1 MAKHVFNLPDVGEGV
16 VEGEIVK
23 WNVKPGD
30 TVKEDEPLV
39 ELMTDK
45 ATVSIPSS
53 VNGKVVSTTGKPGDM
68 VPVGAELI
76 VFEVK
81 GDGSPKPKSKPKPE
95 PVAEPEPKPEPVV
108 EPESKPESKPEPK
121 PEPVAAPSPSAPAP
135 VASSGTKPLAS
146 PAVRRRAREAGIDL
160 SQVSGTGPAGRISH
174 DDMDT
179 FISGGGRLAAVQSG
193 VKMTG
198 VEEVP
203 VIGLR
208 RKIAE
213 KMATSKRSA
222 AHFSYFEEVDITALE
237 SLRQHLNST
246 RAENQPKLTY
256 LPFII
261 QGLIRAVRKFPQCN
275 ALYDEE
281 KGIVFRHQ
289 AVHVGI
295 STQTEDGLMVPVI
308 KHAEARDVWDTANE
322 LVRVTT
328 SAREK
333 TATVDELTG
342 STITIT
348 SLGAMGGLGA
358 TPIINHPEV
367 SIVSIHAARDRAV
380 VREGEIVV
388 RKMMNL
394 TSSFDHRI
402 IDGYDGALLIQE
414 LKSMLEYPATIF
426 M

>member
-1 MAKHVFNLPDVGEGV
+1 MAKYVFNLPDVGEGV

-81 GDGSPKPKSKPKPE
+81 GASGSKPKSKPKPE
-95 PVAEPEPKPEPVV
+95 PVAEPAPDPE
-108 EPESKPESKPEPK
+108 PEPK
-121 PEPVAAPSPSAPAP
+121 VKPVAPLPVSAPAP
-135 VASSGTKPLAS
+135 VVSTGTKPLAS

-160 SQVSGTGPAGRISH
+160 SQISGTGPAGRISH

-193 VKMTG
+193 AKMTG

-333 TATVDELTG
+333 TATIDELTG

-367 SIVSIHAARDRAV
+367 SIVSIHAARDQAV
-380 VREGEIVV
+380 VRDGEVVV

-394 TSSFDHRI
+394 ASSFDHRI

>member
-1 MAKHVFNLPDVGEGV
+1 MAKHVFNPPDVGEGV
-16 VEGEIVK
+16 VQGEIVK

-108 EPESKPESKPEPK
+108 EPEPK

-333 TATVDELTG
+333 TATVGELTG

-367 SIVSIHAARDRAV
+367 SIISIHAARDRTV

>member
-1 MAKHVFNLPDVGEGV
+1 MGKHVFKLPDVGEGV

-45 ATVSIPSS
+45 ATVAIPST

-68 VPVGAELI
+68 IPVGAELI
-76 VFEVK
+76 VFEV
-81 GDGSPKPKSKPKPE
+81 DGAGSS
-95 PVAEPEPKPEPVV
+95 EPEPEPEP
-108 EPESKPESKPEPK
+108 EPAK
-121 PEPVAAPSPSAPAP
+121 APAP
-135 VASSGTKPLAS
+135 VTKSPELKPAPVSTPAPASITTSGTKPLAS
-146 PAVRRRAREAGIDL
+146 PAVRRRAREAGVDL
-160 SQVSGTGPAGRISH
+160 SQVPGTGPAGRISH
-174 DDMDT
+174 DDLDS

-213 KMATSKRSA
+213 KMAISKRSA
-222 AHFSYFEEVDITALE
+222 AHFSYFEEVDVTELE
-237 SLRQHLNST
+237 SLRQHLNFT
-246 RAENQPKLTY
+246 RSEDQPKLTY
-256 LPFII
+256 LPFIV
-261 QGLIRAVRKFPQCN
+261 QGLIKALRKFPQCN
-275 ALYDEE
+275 AIYDEE
-281 KGIVFRHQ
+281 KGVVLRHE

-295 STQTEDGLMVPVI
+295 STQTDDGLMVPVI

-322 LVRVTT
+322 LRRVT
-328 SAREK
+328 SAARDK

>member
-1 MAKHVFNLPDVGEGV
+1 MAKYVFNLPDVGEGV

-23 WNVKPGD
+23 WLVKPGD
-30 TVKEDEPLV
+30 KVKEDEDIV
-39 ELMTDK
+39 EVMTDK
-45 ATVSIPSS
+45 ATVAIPSS

-76 VFEVK
+76 VFEVA
-81 GDGSPKPKSKPKPE
+81 GAGPSKSEPE
-95 PVAEPEPKPEPVV
+95 PEPEPEPELEPEPEPEPKPKSEAA
-108 EPESKPESKPEPK
+108 PK
-121 PEPVAAPSPSAPAP
+121 PVASTPPP
-135 VASSGTKPLAS
+135 VASSTGTKPLAS
-146 PAVRRRAREAGIDL
+146 PAVRRRAREAGVDL
-160 SQVSGTGPAGRISH
+160 SQVAGTGPAGRISH
-174 DDMDT
+174 DDLDT

-198 VEEVP
+198 IEEVP

-213 KMATSKRSA
+213 KMSISKRNA
-222 AHFSYFEEVDITALE
+222 AHFSYFEEVDVTELE

-246 RAENQPKLTY
+246 RADNQPKLTY
-256 LPFII
+256 LSFII
-261 QGLIRAVRKFPQCN
+261 QALVKAAKKFPQCN
-275 ALYDEE
+275 AIYDEE
-281 KGIVFRHQ
+281 KGVVFRHQ
-289 AVHVGI
+289 ALHVGI
-295 STQTEDGLMVPVI
+295 STQTDDGLMVPVI
-308 KHAEARDVWDTANE
+308 KHAEARDVWDTASE
-322 LVRVTT
+322 LIRVTT
-328 SAREK
+328 AAREK
-333 TATVDELTG
+333 TATVDDLTG

-380 VREGEIVV
+380 ARDGEVVV

-402 IDGYDGALLIQE
+402 VDGYDGALLIQE

>member
-1 MAKHVFNLPDVGEGV
+1 MAKHVFKLPDVGEGV

-23 WNVKPGD
+23 WNVKAGD

-45 ATVSIPSS
+45 ATVSIPST

-68 VPVGAELI
+68 IPVGAELI
-76 VFEVK
+76 VFEV
-81 GDGSPKPKSKPKPE
+81 DGAGNAEPEAEPEPEPESEPEPE
-95 PVAEPEPKPEPVV
+95 PVAKPPEPKPAPV
-108 EPESKPESKPEPK
+108 
-121 PEPVAAPSPSAPAP
+121 SAPAP
-135 VASSGTKPLAS
+135 IAVSGTKPLAS
-146 PAVRRRAREAGIDL
+146 PAVRRRAREAGVDL
-160 SQVSGTGPAGRISH
+160 SQVPGTGPAGRISH
-174 DDMDT
+174 DDLDS

-213 KMATSKRSA
+213 KMAISKRNA
-222 AHFSYFEEVDITALE
+222 AHFSYFEEVDVTELE
-237 SLRQHLNST
+237 SLRQHLNATKSET
-246 RAENQPKLTY
+246 QPKLTY
-256 LPFII
+256 LPFIV
-261 QGLIRAVRKFPQCN
+261 QGLIKALRKYPQCN
-275 ALYDEE
+275 AIYDEE
-281 KGIVFRHQ
+281 KGVVFRHE

-295 STQTEDGLMVPVI
+295 STQTDDGLMVPVI

-322 LVRVTT
+322 LRRVT
-328 SAREK
+328 SAARDK

-342 STITIT
+342 STITVT

-402 IDGYDGALLIQE
+402 IDGYDGALLIQD

>member
-1 MAKHVFNLPDVGEGV
+1 MAKHVFKLPDVGEGV

-45 ATVSIPSS
+45 ATVAIPST

-68 VPVGAELI
+68 IPVGSELI
-76 VFEVK
+76 VFEV
-81 GDGSPKPKSKPKPE
+81 DGEGTSEPEPEPEPVSVPEPEPVPE
-95 PVAEPEPKPEPVV
+95 PVAQAKPTPVAV
-108 EPESKPESKPEPK
+108 SSPA
-121 PEPVAAPSPSAPAP
+121 PVIPQAAPSGSR
-135 VASSGTKPLAS
+135 PLAS
-146 PAVRRRAREAGIDL
+146 PAVRRRAREAGVDL
-160 SQVSGTGPAGRISH
+160 SSVSGTGPAGRISH
-174 DDMDT
+174 DDLDS

-193 VKMTG
+193 VKLTG
-198 VEEVP
+198 VEEHP

-213 KMATSKRSA
+213 KMSISKRNA
-222 AHFSYFEEVDITALE
+222 AHFSYFEEVDVTELE
-237 SLRQHLNST
+237 NLRQHLNAT
-246 RAENQPKLTY
+246 RSDNQPKLTY

-261 QGLIRAVRKFPQCN
+261 QGLIKSVRKFPQCN
-275 ALYDEE
+275 AIYDEE
-281 KGIVFRHQ
+281 KGVVMRHE

-295 STQTEDGLMVPVI
+295 STQTDDGLMVPVI

-322 LVRVTT
+322 LMRVTS

-333 TATVDELTG
+333 TATIDELTG

-380 VREGEIVV
+380 VRDGEVVV
-388 RKMMNL
+388 RKMMNV

-402 IDGYDGALLIQE
+402 VDGYDGALLIQE
-414 LKSMLEYPATIF
+414 LKSMLEYPAKIF

>member
-1 MAKHVFNLPDVGEGV
+1 MAKHVFKLPDVGEGV

-45 ATVSIPSS
+45 ATVAIPST

-68 VPVGAELI
+68 IPVGSELI
-76 VFEVK
+76 VFEVE
-81 GDGSPKPKSKPKPE
+81 GDGSPEPE
-95 PVAEPEPKPEPVV
+95 LESEPEPEPAPESEPEPQAKAEPVV
-108 EPESKPESKPEPK
+108 ATPT
-121 PEPVAAPSPSAPAP
+121 AP
-135 VASSGTKPLAS
+135 VVSQPVSSGSRPLAS
-146 PAVRRRAREAGIDL
+146 PAVRRRAREAGVDL
-160 SQVSGTGPAGRISH
+160 SSVSGTGPAGRISH
-174 DDMDT
+174 DDLDA

-193 VKMTG
+193 IKLTG
-198 VEEVP
+198 VEEHP

-213 KMATSKRSA
+213 KMAISKRNA
-222 AHFSYFEEVDITALE
+222 AHFSYFEEVDVTELE
-237 SLRQHLNST
+237 NLRQHLNST
-246 RAENQPKLTY
+246 RSSEQPKLTY
-256 LPFII
+256 LPFIVQALVKAI
-261 QGLIRAVRKFPQCN
+261 RKFPQCN
-275 ALYDEE
+275 AIYDEE
-281 KGIVFRHQ
+281 KSVVFRHQ

-295 STQTEDGLMVPVI
+295 STQTDDGLMVPVI
-308 KHAEARDVWDTANE
+308 KHAEAIDVWDTANE
-322 LVRVTT
+322 LVRVT
-328 SAREK
+328 SAARAK

-414 LKSMLEYPATIF
+414 LKSMLENPATIF

>member
-1 MAKHVFNLPDVGEGV
+1 MAKHVFKLPDVGEGV

-45 ATVSIPSS
+45 ATVAIPST
-53 VNGKVVSTTGKPGDM
+53 VNGKVISTTGKPGDM
-68 VPVGAELI
+68 IPVGSELI
-76 VFEVK
+76 VFEVDGK
-81 GDGSPKPKSKPKPE
+81 GTSEPAPEAAPEPVPEPEPQAKPE
-95 PVAEPEPKPEPVV
+95 PVAV
-108 EPESKPESKPEPK
+108 SS
-121 PEPVAAPSPSAPAP
+121 PAP
-135 VASSGTKPLAS
+135 VISQPTSSGSRPLAS
-146 PAVRRRAREAGIDL
+146 PAVRRRAREAGVDL
-160 SQVSGTGPAGRISH
+160 SSVSGTGPAGRISH
-174 DDMDT
+174 DDLDT

-193 VKMTG
+193 IKLTG
-198 VEEVP
+198 VEEHP

-213 KMATSKRSA
+213 KMTISKRNA
-222 AHFSYFEEVDITALE
+222 AHFSYFEEVDVTELE
-237 SLRQHLNST
+237 NLRQHLNST
-246 RAENQPKLTY
+246 RSSEQPKLTY
-256 LPFII
+256 LPFIV
-261 QGLIRAVRKFPQCN
+261 QALVKAVRKFPQCN
-275 ALYDEE
+275 AIYDEE
-281 KGIVFRHQ
+281 KGVVFRHQ

-295 STQTEDGLMVPVI
+295 STQTDDGLMVPVI
-308 KHAEARDVWDTANE
+308 KHAEAIDVWDTANE
-322 LVRVTT
+322 LVRVT
-328 SAREK
+328 SAARAK

-342 STITIT
+342 STITVT

-388 RKMMNL
+388 RKMMNV

-402 IDGYDGALLIQE
+402 VDGYDGALLIQE
-414 LKSMLEYPATIF
+414 IKSMLEYPATIF

>member
-1 MAKHVFNLPDVGEGV
+1 MAKYVFNLPDVGEGV

-108 EPESKPESKPEPK
+108 EPEPK

>member
-1 MAKHVFNLPDVGEGV
+1 MAKYVFNLPDVGEGV

-23 WNVKPGD
+23 WIVKPGD
-30 TVKEDEPLV
+30 TVKEDEALV
-39 ELMTDK
+39 EVMTDK
-45 ATVSIPSS
+45 ATVAIPSS

-76 VFEVK
+76 VFEVS
-81 GDGSPKPKSKPKPE
+81 GD
-95 PVAEPEPKPEPVV
+95 
-108 EPESKPESKPEPK
+108 
-121 PEPVAAPSPSAPAP
+121 SPSAPESEPEPEKEPAAP
-135 VASSGTKPLAS
+135 EPKLEPKTEPAPKPAAPTPPPPVVAPTGAKPLAS
-146 PAVRRRAREAGIDL
+146 PAVRRRAREAGVDL
-160 SQVSGTGPAGRISH
+160 SQVTGTGPAGRISH
-174 DDMDT
+174 DDLDT

-213 KMATSKRSA
+213 KMSISKRNA
-222 AHFSYFEEVDITALE
+222 AHFSYFEEVDVTELE
-237 SLRQHLNST
+237 SLRQHLNSS
-246 RAENQPKLTY
+246 RSENQPKLTY

-261 QGLIRAVRKFPQCN
+261 QALVKAARKFPQCN
-275 ALYDEE
+275 AIYDEE
-281 KGIVFRHQ
+281 KGVVFRHQ
-289 AVHVGI
+289 ALHVGI

-308 KHAEARDVWDTANE
+308 KHAESRDVWDTASE
-322 LVRVTT
+322 LIRVTT
-328 SAREK
+328 AAREK
-333 TATVDELTG
+333 TATVDDLTG

-380 VREGEIVV
+380 ARDGEVVV

-402 IDGYDGALLIQE
+402 VDGYDGALLIQE

>member
-1 MAKHVFNLPDVGEGV
+1 MVKHVFKLPDVGEGV

-45 ATVSIPSS
+45 ATVAIPST
-53 VNGKVVSTTGKPGDM
+53 VNGKVVSTTGTPGDM
-68 VPVGAELI
+68 IPVGAELI
-76 VFEVK
+76 VFEVE
-81 GDGSPKPKSKPKPE
+81 GDGTPE
-95 PVAEPEPKPEPVV
+95 PVPEPAPEPT
-108 EPESKPESKPEPK
+108 PEPT
-121 PEPVAAPSPSAPAP
+121 PEPIPVAQPVSRPAPPVSAP
-135 VASSGTKPLAS
+135 VQSSGTKPLAS
-146 PAVRRRAREAGIDL
+146 PAVRRRAREAGVDL
-160 SQVSGTGPAGRISH
+160 AQVPGTGPAGRISH
-174 DDMDT
+174 DDFDS

-213 KMATSKRSA
+213 KMSISKRSA
-222 AHFSYFEEVDITALE
+222 AHFTYFEEVDVTELE
-237 SLRQHLNST
+237 SLRQHLNAT
-246 RAENQPKLTY
+246 RSENQPKLTY

-261 QGLIRAVRKFPQCN
+261 QGLIKAVRKFPQCN
-275 ALYDEE
+275 AIYDEE
-281 KGIVFRHQ
+281 KGIVFRHE
-289 AVHVGI
+289 AVHIGI
-295 STQTEDGLMVPVI
+295 STQTDGGLMVPVI
-308 KHAEARDVWDTANE
+308 KHAESRDVWETANE
-322 LVRVTT
+322 LMRVTS

-333 TATVDELTG
+333 TATIDELTG

-367 SIVSIHAARDRAV
+367 SIVSIHAVRDRAV
-380 VREGEIVV
+380 VRDGKVII
-388 RKMMNL
+388 RKMMNV

-402 IDGYDGALLIQE
+402 VDGYDGALLIQE
-414 LKSMLEYPATIF
+414 LKSMLEYPAKIF

>member
-1 MAKHVFNLPDVGEGV
+1 MAKHVFKLPDVGEGV

-45 ATVSIPSS
+45 ATVAIPST
-53 VNGKVVSTTGKPGDM
+53 VNGKVVSTTGNPGDM
-68 VPVGAELI
+68 IPVGSDLI
-76 VFEVK
+76 VFEVD
-81 GDGSPKPKSKPKPE
+81 GDGSS
-95 PVAEPEPKPEPVV
+95 EPEPEPEPEPGPEPEPEPESQAKLEPVV
-108 EPESKPESKPEPK
+108 ATPT
-121 PEPVAAPSPSAPAP
+121 AP
-135 VASSGTKPLAS
+135 VVSQPVSSGSRPLAS
-146 PAVRRRAREAGIDL
+146 PAVRRRAREAGVDL
-160 SQVSGTGPAGRISH
+160 SSVSGTGPAGRISH
-174 DDMDT
+174 DDLDT

-193 VKMTG
+193 IKLTG
-198 VEEVP
+198 VEEHP

-213 KMATSKRSA
+213 KMAISKRNA
-222 AHFSYFEEVDITALE
+222 AHFSYFEEVDVTELE
-237 SLRQHLNST
+237 NLRQHLNST
-246 RAENQPKLTY
+246 RSSEQPKLTY
-256 LPFII
+256 LPFIVQALVKAI
-261 QGLIRAVRKFPQCN
+261 RKFPQCN
-275 ALYDEE
+275 AIYDEE
-281 KGIVFRHQ
+281 KGVVFRHQ

-295 STQTEDGLMVPVI
+295 STQTDDGLMVPVI
-308 KHAEARDVWDTANE
+308 KHAEAIDVWDTANE
-322 LVRVTT
+322 LVRVT
-328 SAREK
+328 SAARAK
-333 TATVDELTG
+333 TATVEELTG

-414 LKSMLEYPATIF
+414 LKSMLENPATIF

>member
-1 MAKHVFNLPDVGEGV
+1 MGKHVFKLPDVGEGV

-45 ATVSIPSS
+45 ATVSIPST
-53 VNGKVVSTTGKPGDM
+53 VNGKVISTTGKPGDM
-68 VPVGAELI
+68 IPVGSELI
-76 VFEVK
+76 VFEV
-81 GDGSPKPKSKPKPE
+81 DGAGSSDP
-95 PVAEPEPKPEPVV
+95 EPEPEPEPT
-108 EPESKPESKPEPK
+108 K
-121 PEPVAAPSPSAPAP
+121 APAP
-135 VASSGTKPLAS
+135 VKKSPEPKSVPVSSLAPAPITTSGSKPLAS
-146 PAVRRRAREAGIDL
+146 PAVRRRAREAGVDL
-160 SQVSGTGPAGRISH
+160 SQVPGTGPAGRISH
-174 DDMDT
+174 DDLDS

-213 KMATSKRSA
+213 KMAISKRSA
-222 AHFSYFEEVDITALE
+222 AHFSYFEEVDVTELE

-246 RAENQPKLTY
+246 RAEDQPKLTY
-256 LPFII
+256 LPFIV
-261 QGLIRAVRKFPQCN
+261 QGLIKALRKFPQCN
-275 ALYDEE
+275 AIYDEE
-281 KGIVFRHQ
+281 KGVVLRHE

-322 LVRVTT
+322 LRRVT
-328 SAREK
+328 SAARDK

>member
-1 MAKHVFNLPDVGEGV
+1 MGKHVFKLPDVGEGV

-23 WNVKPGD
+23 WNVKSGD

-39 ELMTDK
+39 EIMTDK
-45 ATVSIPSS
+45 ATVSIPST

-68 VPVGAELI
+68 IPVGAELI
-76 VFEVK
+76 VFEV
-81 GDGSPKPKSKPKPE
+81 DGSGSSEPEPEPEPVKAPEPEPEPEPVKAPE
-95 PVAEPEPKPEPVV
+95 PVAKAPEPKPAPV
-108 EPESKPESKPEPK
+108 S
-121 PEPVAAPSPSAPAP
+121 SPAPAP
-135 VASSGTKPLAS
+135 ITSSGTKPLAS
-146 PAVRRRAREAGIDL
+146 PAVRRRAREAGVDL
-160 SQVSGTGPAGRISH
+160 SQVPGTGPAGRISH
-174 DDMDT
+174 DDLDS

-213 KMATSKRSA
+213 KMSISKRNA
-222 AHFSYFEEVDITALE
+222 AHFSYFEEVDVTELE

-246 RAENQPKLTY
+246 RSEDKPKLTY
-256 LPFII
+256 LPFIV
-261 QGLIRAVRKFPQCN
+261 QGLIKALRKFPQCN
-275 ALYDEE
+275 AIYDEE
-281 KGIVFRHQ
+281 KGVVLRHE

-295 STQTEDGLMVPVI
+295 STQTDDGLMVPVI

-322 LVRVTT
+322 LRRVTT
-328 SAREK
+328 AAREK

-402 IDGYDGALLIQE
+402 IDGYDGALLIQD

>member
-1 MAKHVFNLPDVGEGV
+1 MAKYVFNLPDVGEGI

-81 GDGSPKPKSKPKPE
+81 GAGGSKPKAKPKAE
-95 PVAEPEPKPEPVV
+95 PVAEPAPD
-108 EPESKPESKPEPK
+108 PEPK
-121 PEPVAAPSPSAPAP
+121 VKPVTAPSPPVSAPAP
-135 VASSGTKPLAS
+135 VASTGTKPLAS

-333 TATVDELTG
+333 TATIDELTG

-380 VREGEIVV
+380 VKDGEIVV

-394 TSSFDHRI
+394 ASSFDHRI

-414 LKSMLEYPATIF
+414 LKSMLEHPATIF

>member
-1 MAKHVFNLPDVGEGV
+1 MAKYVFNLPDVGEGV

-45 ATVSIPSS
+45 ATVAIPSS

-76 VFEVK
+76 VFEVS
-81 GDGSPKPKSKPKPE
+81 GDGPSKPE
-95 PVAEPEPKPEPVV
+95 PEPEPEPEPAAPEPKPEPKT
-108 EPESKPESKPEPK
+108 EPAPK
-121 PEPVAAPSPSAPAP
+121 PAAPTPPP
-135 VASSGTKPLAS
+135 TVASTGAKPLAS
-146 PAVRRRAREAGIDL
+146 PAVRRRAREAGVDL
-160 SQVSGTGPAGRISH
+160 SQVTGTGPAGRISH
-174 DDMDT
+174 DDLDT

-213 KMATSKRSA
+213 KMSISKRNA
-222 AHFSYFEEVDITALE
+222 AHFSYFEEVDVTELE

-246 RAENQPKLTY
+246 RSDNQPKLTY

-261 QGLIRAVRKFPQCN
+261 QALVKAARKFPQCN
-275 ALYDEE
+275 AIYDEE
-281 KGIVFRHQ
+281 KGVVFRHQ
-289 AVHVGI
+289 ALHVGI
-295 STQTEDGLMVPVI
+295 STQTDDGLMVPVI
-308 KHAEARDVWDTANE
+308 KHAESRDVWDTASE
-322 LVRVTT
+322 LIRVTT
-328 SAREK
+328 AAREK
-333 TATVDELTG
+333 TATVDDLTG

-380 VREGEIVV
+380 ARDGEVVV

-402 IDGYDGALLIQE
+402 VDGYDGALLIQE

>member
-1 MAKHVFNLPDVGEGV
+1 MAKYVFNLPDVGEGV

-81 GDGSPKPKSKPKPE
+81 GASGSKPKSKPKPE
-95 PVAEPEPKPEPVV
+95 PVAEPVPD
-108 EPESKPESKPEPK
+108 PEPK
-121 PEPVAAPSPSAPAP
+121 AESVAAPPVSVPPP
-135 VASSGTKPLAS
+135 VASTGTKPLAS

-193 VKMTG
+193 LKMTG

-246 RAENQPKLTY
+246 RTENQPKLTY
-256 LPFII
+256 LLFII

-333 TATVDELTG
+333 TATIDELTG

-394 TSSFDHRI
+394 ASSFDHRI

-414 LKSMLEYPATIF
+414 LKSMLEHPATIF

>member
-1 MAKHVFNLPDVGEGV
+1 MAKYVFNLPDVGEGV

-81 GDGSPKPKSKPKPE
+81 GASGSKPKSKPKPE
-95 PVAEPEPKPEPVV
+95 PVAEPVPD
-108 EPESKPESKPEPK
+108 PEPK
-121 PEPVAAPSPSAPAP
+121 AEPVAPPPPVSVPVS
-135 VASSGTKPLAS
+135 VASTGTKPLAS

-193 VKMTG
+193 AKMTG

-333 TATVDELTG
+333 TATIDELTG

-394 TSSFDHRI
+394 ASSFDHRI

>member
-1 MAKHVFNLPDVGEGV
+1 MAKYVFNLPDVGEGV

-81 GDGSPKPKSKPKPE
+81 GASGSKPKSKPKPE
-95 PVAEPEPKPEPVV
+95 PVAEPVPD
-108 EPESKPESKPEPK
+108 PEPK
-121 PEPVAAPSPSAPAP
+121 AESVAALPVSVPPP
-135 VASSGTKPLAS
+135 VASTGTKPLAS

-193 VKMTG
+193 LKMTG

-246 RAENQPKLTY
+246 RAENHPKLTY

-388 RKMMNL
+388 RTMMNL

-414 LKSMLEYPATIF
+414 LKSMLEHPATIF

>member
-1 MAKHVFNLPDVGEGV
+1 MAKHVFKLPDVGEGV

-45 ATVSIPSS
+45 ATVAIPST

-68 VPVGAELI
+68 IPVGSELI
-76 VFEVK
+76 VFEV
-81 GDGSPKPKSKPKPE
+81 DGAGSS
-95 PVAEPEPKPEPVV
+95 EPEPKAEP
-108 EPESKPESKPEPK
+108 KAEPK
-121 PEPVAAPSPSAPAP
+121 PAPVPVSTPSP
-135 VASSGTKPLAS
+135 VISSGTKPLAS
-146 PAVRRRAREAGIDL
+146 PAVRRRAREAGVDL
-160 SQVSGTGPAGRISH
+160 AQVPGTGPAGRISH
-174 DDMDT
+174 DDLDS

-213 KMATSKRSA
+213 KMAISKRSA
-222 AHFSYFEEVDITALE
+222 AHFSYFEDVDVTKLE

-256 LPFII
+256 ISFII
-261 QGLIRAVRKFPQCN
+261 QGLIKALKKFPQCN
-275 ALYDEE
+275 AIYDEE
-281 KGIVFRHQ
+281 KNVVLRHQ

-308 KHAEARDVWDTANE
+308 KHAEARDIWDTANE
-322 LVRVTT
+322 LIRVTS

-367 SIVSIHAARDRAV
+367 SIVSIHAARDSVV
-380 VREGEIVV
+380 VREGEMVV

-394 TSSFDHRI
+394 SSSFDHRI

>member
-1 MAKHVFNLPDVGEGV
+1 MAKYVFNLPDVGEGV

-23 WNVKPGD
+23 WIVKPGD
-30 TVKEDEPLV
+30 TVKEDEALV
-39 ELMTDK
+39 EVMTDK
-45 ATVSIPSS
+45 ATVAIPSS

-76 VFEVK
+76 VFEVS
-81 GDGSPKPKSKPKPE
+81 GDSPSTPE
-95 PVAEPEPKPEPVV
+95 SEPEPDPEK
-108 EPESKPESKPEPK
+108 EPAAPEPK
-121 PEPVAAPSPSAPAP
+121 LEPKTEPAPKPAAPTPPPPAVAPTGA
-135 VASSGTKPLAS
+135 KPLAS
-146 PAVRRRAREAGIDL
+146 PAVRRRAREAGVDL
-160 SQVSGTGPAGRISH
+160 SQVTGTGPAGRISH
-174 DDMDT
+174 DDLDT

-213 KMATSKRSA
+213 KMSISKRNA
-222 AHFSYFEEVDITALE
+222 AHFSYFEEVDVTELE
-237 SLRQHLNST
+237 SLRQHLNSS
-246 RAENQPKLTY
+246 RSENQPKLTY

-261 QGLIRAVRKFPQCN
+261 QALVKAARKFPQCN
-275 ALYDEE
+275 AIYDEE
-281 KGIVFRHQ
+281 KGVVFRHQ
-289 AVHVGI
+289 ALHVGI

-308 KHAEARDVWDTANE
+308 KHAESRDVWDTASE
-322 LVRVTT
+322 LIRVTT
-328 SAREK
+328 AAREK
-333 TATVDELTG
+333 TATVDDLTG

-380 VREGEIVV
+380 ARDGEVVV

-402 IDGYDGALLIQE
+402 VDGYDGALLIQE

>member
-1 MAKHVFNLPDVGEGV
+1 MAKHVFKLPDVGEGI

-45 ATVSIPSS
+45 ATVAIPST

-68 VPVGAELI
+68 IPVGSELI
-76 VFEVK
+76 VFEV
-81 GDGSPKPKSKPKPE
+81 DGAGSSE
-95 PVAEPEPKPEPVV
+95 PEPEPK
-108 EPESKPESKPEPK
+108 SEPK
-121 PEPVAAPSPSAPAP
+121 PEAKSEPKPVAKPVEPKPAP
-135 VASSGTKPLAS
+135 VPVSTPSPVISSGTKPLAS
-146 PAVRRRAREAGIDL
+146 PAVRRRAREAGVDL
-160 SQVSGTGPAGRISH
+160 AQVPGTGPAGRISH
-174 DDMDT
+174 DDLDS

-213 KMATSKRSA
+213 KMAISKRSA
-222 AHFSYFEEVDITALE
+222 AHFSYFEEVDVTELE

-256 LPFII
+256 ISFII
-261 QGLIRAVRKFPQCN
+261 QSLIKALKKFPQCN
-275 ALYDEE
+275 AIYDEE
-281 KGIVFRHQ
+281 KGVVLRHQ

-322 LVRVTT
+322 LIRVTS

-380 VREGEIVV
+380 VREGEIII
-388 RKMMNL
+388 RRMMNL
-394 TSSFDHRI
+394 TASFDHRI

-414 LKSMLEYPATIF
+414 LKSILEYPATIF

>member
-1 MAKHVFNLPDVGEGV
+1 MAKYVFNLPDVGEGV

-81 GDGSPKPKSKPKPE
+81 GAGGSKPKSKPKPE
-95 PVAEPEPKPEPVV
+95 PVAEPVPDPQPKA
-108 EPESKPESKPEPK
+108 ES
-121 PEPVAAPSPSAPAP
+121 VAAPPVSVSAP
-135 VASSGTKPLAS
+135 VASTGTKPLAS

-193 VKMTG
+193 AKMTG

-246 RAENQPKLTY
+246 RTENQPKLTY

-367 SIVSIHAARDRAV
+367 SIVSIHAARNRAV

-388 RKMMNL
+388 RTMMNL

-414 LKSMLEYPATIF
+414 LKSMLEHPATIF

>member
-1 MAKHVFNLPDVGEGV
+1 MAKYVFNLPDVGEGI

-81 GDGSPKPKSKPKPE
+81 GDGGSKPKSKPKPE
-95 PVAEPEPKPEPVV
+95 PVAATAPD
-108 EPESKPESKPEPK
+108 PEPK
-121 PEPVAAPSPSAPAP
+121 PEPVAPPPVSVP
-135 VASSGTKPLAS
+135 VASTGTKPLAS

-174 DDMDT
+174 DDLDT

-380 VREGEIVV
+380 VKDGEIVV

-394 TSSFDHRI
+394 ASSFDHRI

-414 LKSMLEYPATIF
+414 LKSMLEHPATIF

>member
-1 MAKHVFNLPDVGEGV
+1 MAKHVFKLPDVGEGV

-45 ATVSIPSS
+45 ATVAIPST

-68 VPVGAELI
+68 IPVGSELI
-76 VFEVK
+76 VFEV
-81 GDGSPKPKSKPKPE
+81 DEAGSSEPE
-95 PVAEPEPKPEPVV
+95 PEAKTEPKPEAK
-108 EPESKPESKPEPK
+108 SEPK
-121 PEPVAAPSPSAPAP
+121 PVAKPVETKPAP
-135 VASSGTKPLAS
+135 VPVSTPSPVISSGTKPLAS
-146 PAVRRRAREAGIDL
+146 PAVRRRAREAGVDL
-160 SQVSGTGPAGRISH
+160 AQVPGTGPAGRISH
-174 DDMDT
+174 DDLDS

-213 KMATSKRSA
+213 KMAISKRSA
-222 AHFSYFEEVDITALE
+222 AHFSYFEEVDVTELE

-256 LPFII
+256 ISFII
-261 QGLIRAVRKFPQCN
+261 QSLIKALKKFPQCN
-275 ALYDEE
+275 AIYDEE
-281 KGIVFRHQ
+281 KGVVLRHQ

-322 LVRVTT
+322 LIRVTS

-380 VREGEIVV
+380 VREGEIII
-388 RKMMNL
+388 RRMMNL
-394 TSSFDHRI
+394 TASFDHRI

-414 LKSMLEYPATIF
+414 LKSILEYPATIF

>member
-1 MAKHVFNLPDVGEGV
+1 MAKHVFKLPDVGEGV

-45 ATVSIPSS
+45 ATVAIPST
-53 VNGKVVSTTGKPGDM
+53 VNGKVVSTTGNPGDM
-68 VPVGAELI
+68 IPVGSELI
-76 VFEVK
+76 VFEVD
-81 GDGSPKPKSKPKPE
+81 GDGSPE
-95 PVAEPEPKPEPVV
+95 PEPEPKTQSKTEPVV
-108 EPESKPESKPEPK
+108 ATPT
-121 PEPVAAPSPSAPAP
+121 AP
-135 VASSGTKPLAS
+135 VVSQPVSSGSRPLAS
-146 PAVRRRAREAGIDL
+146 PAVRRRAREAGVDL
-160 SQVSGTGPAGRISH
+160 SSVSGTGPAGRISH
-174 DDMDT
+174 DDLDA

-193 VKMTG
+193 IKLTG
-198 VEEVP
+198 VEEHP

-213 KMATSKRSA
+213 KMAISKRNA
-222 AHFSYFEEVDITALE
+222 AHFSYFEEVDVTELE
-237 SLRQHLNST
+237 NLRQHLNST
-246 RAENQPKLTY
+246 RSSEQPKLTY
-256 LPFII
+256 LPFIVQALVKAI
-261 QGLIRAVRKFPQCN
+261 RKFPQCN
-275 ALYDEE
+275 AIYDEE
-281 KGIVFRHQ
+281 KGVVFRHQ

-295 STQTEDGLMVPVI
+295 STQTDDGLMVPVI
-308 KHAEARDVWDTANE
+308 KHAEAIDVWDTANE
-322 LVRVTT
+322 LVRVT
-328 SAREK
+328 SAARAK

-414 LKSMLEYPATIF
+414 LKSMLENPATIF

>member
-1 MAKHVFNLPDVGEGV
+1 MAKHVFKLPDVGEGV

-45 ATVSIPSS
+45 ATVAIPST

-68 VPVGAELI
+68 IPVGSELI
-76 VFEVK
+76 VFEVD
-81 GDGSPKPKSKPKPE
+81 GDVSSESEPE
-95 PVAEPEPKPEPVV
+95 SEPEPEPEPELEPEPEPEPEPQAKTEPVV
-108 EPESKPESKPEPK
+108 VTPT
-121 PEPVAAPSPSAPAP
+121 AP
-135 VASSGTKPLAS
+135 VVSQQASSGSRPLAS
-146 PAVRRRAREAGIDL
+146 PAVRRRAREAGVDL
-160 SQVSGTGPAGRISH
+160 SSVSGTGPAGRISH
-174 DDMDT
+174 DDLDA

-193 VKMTG
+193 IKLTG
-198 VEEVP
+198 VEEHP

-213 KMATSKRSA
+213 KMAISKRNA
-222 AHFSYFEEVDITALE
+222 AHFSYFEEVDVTELE
-237 SLRQHLNST
+237 NLRQHLNSI
-246 RAENQPKLTY
+246 RSSEQPKLTY
-256 LPFII
+256 LPFIVQALVKAI
-261 QGLIRAVRKFPQCN
+261 RKFPQCN
-275 ALYDEE
+275 AIYDEE
-281 KGIVFRHQ
+281 KGVVFRHQ

-295 STQTEDGLMVPVI
+295 STQTDDGLMVPVI
-308 KHAEARDVWDTANE
+308 KHAEAIDVWDTANE
-322 LVRVTT
+322 LVRVT
-328 SAREK
+328 SAARAK

-414 LKSMLEYPATIF
+414 LKSMLENPATIF

>member
-1 MAKHVFNLPDVGEGV
+1 MAKHVFKLPDVGEGV

-45 ATVSIPSS
+45 ATVAIPST

-68 VPVGAELI
+68 IPVGSELI
-76 VFEVK
+76 VFEV
-81 GDGSPKPKSKPKPE
+81 DGAASS
-95 PVAEPEPKPEPVV
+95 EPEPEPEP
-108 EPESKPESKPEPK
+108 EPER
-121 PEPVAAPSPSAPAP
+121 EPVAAKPAEPKPASVPTSTPSP
-135 VASSGTKPLAS
+135 VISSGTKPLAS
-146 PAVRRRAREAGIDL
+146 PAVRRRAREAGVDL
-160 SQVSGTGPAGRISH
+160 AQVPGTGPAGRISH
-174 DDMDT
+174 DDLDS

-213 KMATSKRSA
+213 KMAISKRSA
-222 AHFSYFEEVDITALE
+222 AHFSYFEEVDVTELE
-237 SLRQHLNST
+237 SLRQHLNSA

-261 QGLIRAVRKFPQCN
+261 QGLIKALKKFPQCN
-275 ALYDEE
+275 AIYDEE
-281 KGIVFRHQ
+281 KGVVLRHQ

-322 LVRVTT
+322 LMRVT
-328 SAREK
+328 SLAREK

-388 RKMMNL
+388 RRMMNL
-394 TSSFDHRI
+394 TASFDHRI

>member
-1 MAKHVFNLPDVGEGV
+1 MAKYVFNLPDVGEGV

-81 GDGSPKPKSKPKPE
+81 GASGSKPKSKPKPE
-95 PVAEPEPKPEPVV
+95 PVAEPVPDPE
-108 EPESKPESKPEPK
+108 PEPK
-121 PEPVAAPSPSAPAP
+121 AESVAAPPVSVSAP
-135 VASSGTKPLAS
+135 VASTGTKPLAS

-193 VKMTG
+193 LKMTG

-388 RKMMNL
+388 RTMMNL

-414 LKSMLEYPATIF
+414 LKSMLEHPATIF

>member
-1 MAKHVFNLPDVGEGV
+1 MAKHVFKLPDVGEGV

-45 ATVSIPSS
+45 ATVAIPST

-68 VPVGAELI
+68 IPVGSELI
-76 VFEVK
+76 VFEV
-81 GDGSPKPKSKPKPE
+81 DGEGTSEPEPEPEPVSVPEPEPVPE
-95 PVAEPEPKPEPVV
+95 PVAQAKPT
-108 EPESKPESKPEPK
+108 
-121 PEPVAAPSPSAPAP
+121 PVAVSSPAP
-135 VASSGTKPLAS
+135 VIPQAASSGSRPLAS
-146 PAVRRRAREAGIDL
+146 PAVRRRAREAGVDL
-160 SQVSGTGPAGRISH
+160 SSVSGTGPAGRISH
-174 DDMDT
+174 DDLDS

-193 VKMTG
+193 VKLTG
-198 VEEVP
+198 VEEHP

-213 KMATSKRSA
+213 KMSISKRNA
-222 AHFSYFEEVDITALE
+222 AHFSYFEEVDVTELE
-237 SLRQHLNST
+237 NLRQHLNAT
-246 RAENQPKLTY
+246 RSDNQPKLTY

-261 QGLIRAVRKFPQCN
+261 QGLIKAVRKFPQCN
-275 ALYDEE
+275 AIYDEE
-281 KGIVFRHQ
+281 KGVVMRHE

-295 STQTEDGLMVPVI
+295 STQTDDGLMVPVI

-322 LVRVTT
+322 LVRVTS

-333 TATVDELTG
+333 TATIDELTG

-380 VREGEIVV
+380 VRDGEVVV
-388 RKMMNL
+388 RKMMNV

-402 IDGYDGALLIQE
+402 VDGYDGALLIQE
-414 LKSMLEYPATIF
+414 LKSMLEYPAKIF

>member
-1 MAKHVFNLPDVGEGV
+1 MAKYVFNLPDVGEGV

-81 GDGSPKPKSKPKPE
+81 GASGSKPKSKPKPE
-95 PVAEPEPKPEPVV
+95 PVAEPVPD
-108 EPESKPESKPEPK
+108 PEPK
-121 PEPVAAPSPSAPAP
+121 AESVAAPPVSVPAP
-135 VASSGTKPLAS
+135 VASTGTKPLAS

-333 TATVDELTG
+333 TATIDELTG

-380 VREGEIVV
+380 VKDGEIVV

-394 TSSFDHRI
+394 ASSFDHRI

-414 LKSMLEYPATIF
+414 LKSMLEHPATIF